1 MSAARLAAM
10 SFADLRAAYVAK
22 AERKGRTAAEV
33 DEILRWATGWTARQ
47 LARLSTSGATFG
59 TFIDDAPRRN
69 PDRDLV
75 TGVVCGVRVE
85 EVADPFMREV
95 RIIDKLVDELAK
107 GRPME
112 RILRSRPAA

>member
-1 MSAARLAAM
+1 MARSPLRRAAGAVAAGAAR
-10 SFADLRAAYVAK
+10 RA
-22 AERKGRTAAEV
+22 
-33 DEILRWATGWTARQ
+33 
-47 LARLSTSGATFG
+47 
-59 TFIDDAPRRN
+59 RRN

-107 GRPME
+107 GRPIE
-112 RILRSRPAA
+112 RILRSRLAASAPLRVGGGAPRPPTYPAAAGPP

>member
-1 MSAARLAAM
+1 MARSPLRRAAGAVAAGAAR
-10 SFADLRAAYVAK
+10 RA
-22 AERKGRTAAEV
+22 
-33 DEILRWATGWTARQ
+33 
-47 LARLSTSGATFG
+47 
-59 TFIDDAPRRN
+59 RRN

-85 EVADPFMREV
+85 GVADPFMREV

-112 RILRSRPAA
+112 QILRSRLAA